1 MSLIGLVSARN
12 KLRRSKSEDQINPWI
27 YKPLEY
33 WKNECGIPP
42 AERRNASSVFTLR
55 EMAEATCSFRDEN
68 LLLGM
73 DGFGRVYKV
82 TVCSREVRH
91 ILNDMKKLKKVINQ
105 EMERDNT

>member
-1 MSLIGLVSARN
+1 MSLIGLVSAQN
-12 KLRRSKSEDQINPWI
+12 KLRRSKSEDQFNPWI

-42 AERRNASSVFTLR
+42 AESHNASSVFTLR

-73 DGFGRVYKV
+73 DGFGRVHKV
-82 TVCSREVRH
+82 TVCSGGGYSRYGVK
-91 ILNDMKKLKKVINQ
+91 ISKFF
-105 EMERDNT
+105 EMI